1 MEENRVNLEIFDK
14 TIEKAEKDPETA
26 LKSLKVEGKWRLG
39 QKGPQFE
46 SEIKY
51 ENGRVIV
58 YSDEPT
64 FLGGGGMAVNP
75 IQYCLYGVASC
86 FAATFAKWAGKEGVE
101 LEELTVK
108 IEARLD
114 MSRSFGTS
122 DNPILNDLILDTRLL
137 NTDLNGIHGLYSS
150 KHAGPCIIDFETFL
164 THAGQFPPSFL
175 QQRLSFSADQ
185 DFFSDQLIYQ
195 IGESPKTETSKLD
208 KAELWIGGVESELV
222 AFYHN
227 NPEKLHEMPDRLFE
241 SLVASICSKPCLLM
255 VAPITS
261 SPTCLSTGRLSPMH
275 FGMTSH
281 VQATTRMFV
290 SFCMWDIK

>member
-1 MEENRVNLEIFDK
+1 MDANRVNLENFDK

-51 ENGRVIV
+51 ENGRVIM
-58 YSDEPT
+58 YSDEPS

-75 IQYCLYGVASC
+75 IQYCLFGVASC

-122 DNPILNDLILDTRLL
+122 DNPILNDMILD
-137 NTDLNGIHGLYSS
+137 
-150 KHAGPCIIDFETFL
+150 
-164 THAGQFPPSFL
+164 
-175 QQRLSFSADQ
+175 LSV
-185 DFFSDQLIYQ
+185 
-195 IGESPKTETSKLD
+195 KTEASDEDVERIHQLTLERCPAYYCLTEPVTPEINVSK
-208 KAELWIGGVESELV
+208 E
-222 AFYHN
+222 
-227 NPEKLHEMPDRLFE
+227 
-241 SLVASICSKPCLLM
+241 
-255 VAPITS
+255 
-261 SPTCLSTGRLSPMH
+261 
-275 FGMTSH
+275 
-281 VQATTRMFV
+281 
-290 SFCMWDIK
+290 

>member
-1 MEENRVNLEIFDK
+1 MDANRVNLENFDK

-122 DNPILNDLILDTRLL
+122 DNPILNDLILDLSVKSEASDEDIER
-137 NTDLNGIHGLYSS
+137 IHQ
-150 KHAGPCIIDFETFL
+150 L
-164 THAGQFPPSFL
+164 TLERCPAYYCLTEPVT
-175 QQRLSFSADQ
+175 
-185 DFFSDQLIYQ
+185 
-195 IGESPKTETSKLD
+195 PKINVTKE
-208 KAELWIGGVESELV
+208 
-222 AFYHN
+222 
-227 NPEKLHEMPDRLFE
+227 
-241 SLVASICSKPCLLM
+241 
-255 VAPITS
+255 
-261 SPTCLSTGRLSPMH
+261 
-275 FGMTSH
+275 
-281 VQATTRMFV
+281 
-290 SFCMWDIK
+290 